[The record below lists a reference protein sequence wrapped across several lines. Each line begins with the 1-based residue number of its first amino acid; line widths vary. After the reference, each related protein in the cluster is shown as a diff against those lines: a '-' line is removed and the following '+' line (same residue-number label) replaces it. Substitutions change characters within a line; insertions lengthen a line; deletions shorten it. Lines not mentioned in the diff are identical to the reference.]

1 MAGDGG
7 DGRTDEDGRTG
18 EMPRVEGDGSGGGVD
33 PDTADDTAFPE
44 GEELRTDE
52 QGRILNSAA
61 YEDIPLWDDEFLDR
75 VSDRLMFNY
84 DLDRDYRVRGER
96 FDLYGL
102 MRIESQ
108 KQFFHPSLGYADHH
122 SDEHLFARR
131 QSSVTVEELERI
143 VQLGHALADERVEG
157 DEEHYGT
164 DLSFVLVVPE
174 IPDDVREFVVD
185 FRERQ
190 LLKYGY
196 FGHYE
201 INLGVVAPEHETAVA
216 SREADVVSAFALW
229 DEVPDRHTPRGFVT
243 RLVGTVREKLL
254 G

>member
-1 MAGDGG
+1 MGG
-7 DGRTDEDGRTG
+7 DGEEDGT
-18 EMPRVEGDGSGGGVD
+18 PRIEPDGSGGGVD
-33 PDTADDTAFPE
+33 PETANDAAVAE

-52 QGRILNSAA
+52 QGRILDGAA
-61 YEDIPLWDDEFLDR
+61 YDDVPTWDDTYLDR

-84 DLDRDYRVRGER
+84 DLERDYRVRGER

-131 QSSVTVEELERI
+131 QSSVTVDELKRI

-164 DLSFVLVVPE
+164 DLSFVVIVPE
-174 IPDDVREFVVD
+174 LTDEVREFVVD

-201 INLGVVAPEHETAVA
+201 INLGVVAPEREAAVA

-229 DEVPDRHTPRGFVT
+229 DEVPERRSQRGYIT

>member
-1 MAGDGG
+1 MAGDDRRDRLLPDGG
-7 DGRTDEDGRTG
+7 GADPDAAATVDADGEAYRTDER
-18 EMPRVEGDGSGGGVD
+18 
-33 PDTADDTAFPE
+33 
-44 GEELRTDE
+44 
-52 QGRILNSAA
+52 GRILDGAA
-61 YEDIPLWDDEFLDR
+61 YEDVPTWDDTYLDR

-84 DLDRDYRVRGER
+84 DLERDYRVRGER

-122 SDEHLFARR
+122 SDEYLFARR

-164 DLSFVLVVPE
+164 DLSFVVVVPE
-174 IPDDVREFVVD
+174 ISEDVREFVVG

-201 INLGVVAPEHETAVA
+201 INLGVVAPEREAAVA

-229 DEVPDRHTPRGFVT
+229 DEVPERRSQRGYVT
-243 RLVGTVREKLL
+243 RLVGTLREKLL